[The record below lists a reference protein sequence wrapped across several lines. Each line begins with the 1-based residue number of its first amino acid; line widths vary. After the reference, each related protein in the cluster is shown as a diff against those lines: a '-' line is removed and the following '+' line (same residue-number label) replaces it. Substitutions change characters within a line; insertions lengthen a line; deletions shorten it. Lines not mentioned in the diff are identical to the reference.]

1 MILSS
6 NLGYPRIGINRELKF
21 ALEKYWK
28 NGISLDKLQQTAD
41 RIKTANWI
49 VQKEMGLDFIPSND
63 FSFYDQVLD
72 TTFMLGAIPQRFH
85 QEKDLE
91 GLDLYFAMAR
101 GWQND
106 QGKTIPAMEMTKW
119 FNTNYHYL
127 VPEINADT
135 KFKLNAAKPIDAYK
149 LAQTLNLNTR
159 PVIIGPVTYLLL
171 SKSEDPSFN
180 PLTKLDEVMDLYAD
194 LFKQLREMEVKWIQ
208 LDEPFLSMD
217 LDELGEDAYQQLFNR
232 FNSHHGRPKV
242 MLTTYFGDLSANRKL
257 IAASPFE
264 GLHIDMTNCSQPENV
279 LASIQEGQMVSL
291 GLINGRN
298 IWKND
303 LTMTLNTVKE
313 IYERFHFENIVVS
326 PSCSMLHVPQDIRME
341 KNLPG
346 EVYLWLAFARQK
358 LEELSE
364 LKKAGNRNFT
374 PTSFFSKNQGDVKSR
389 REITKVEAQQR
400 KAANKA
406 VSTKRQSPF
415 AKRKAS
421 QQAVLNLPVL
431 PTTTIGSFP
440 QTSEVRKLRSQL
452 QKNAISYEQYNN
464 ELEREIEKTIHFQE
478 KIGLDVLVHG
488 EFERNDMVQYFAE
501 KMDGFVFT
509 DNGWV
514 QSFGSRCVRPPIIY
528 GAVSRPEA
536 MTVRWAT
543 FAQSLTDK
551 PVKGMLTGPVTI
563 LQWSFVRDDQPRSE
577 TCRQIAFAIR
587 AEVQDLEAAGIK
599 VIQIDEPALREGLP
613 LQKKDWPEYL
623 GWAVEC
629 FQISSSG
636 VKDETQIHTHMCYAE
651 FNDIIEAIAMM
662 DADVISI
669 EASRSKMEL
678 LQAFQKFNYPNEI
691 GPGVYDIHSP
701 NIPDVSEIYSLIHN
715 ALEVIPAEQLW
726 INPDCGLKT
735 RQWAEVE
742 PALKNML
749 TAVKKTRKEL
759 AG

>member
-6 NLGYPRIGINRELKF
+6 NLGYPRIGINRDLKF

-28 NGISLDKLQQTAD
+28 NGISLDELQQTAD

-49 VQKEMGLDFIPSND
+49 VQKEMGLDFVPSND

-72 TTFMLGAIPQRFH
+72 TTFMLGAIPERF
-85 QEKDLE
+85 QQQKDLE

-101 GWQND
+101 GWHND

-127 VPEINADT
+127 VPEINANT
-135 KFKLNAAKPIDAYK
+135 KFKLNPAKPIDSYK

-180 PLTKLDEVMDLYAD
+180 PLNKLDEVLDLYAN
-194 LFKQLREMEVKWIQ
+194 LFKRLREMEVKWIQ

-217 LDELGEDAYQQLFNR
+217 LDSLGEDAYQQLFNR

-242 MLTTYFGDLSANRKL
+242 MLTTYFGDLSANRDL

-264 GLHIDMTNCSQPENV
+264 GLHIDMTNCSQPEKV
-279 LASIQEGQMVSL
+279 LAYVQEGQMVSL
-291 GLINGRN
+291 GLIDGRN
-298 IWKND
+298 VWKND
-303 LTMTLNTVKE
+303 LTKTLNTIKE

-326 PSCSMLHVPQDIRME
+326 PSCSMLHVPQDLRME

-374 PTSFFSKNQGDVKSR
+374 PTSFFQNNQGYVQSR
-389 REITKVEAQQR
+389 REIAKIEALQNT
-400 KAANKA
+400 ATLKA

-415 AKRKAS
+415 AQRKAS

-452 QKNAISYEQYNN
+452 QKNAISYEQYKG

-528 GAVSRPEA
+528 GVVSRPEA

-613 LQKKDWPEYL
+613 LQKKDWPAYL
-623 GWAVEC
+623 DWAVEC

-651 FNDIIEAIAMM
+651 FNDIIEAIARM

-701 NIPDVSEIYSLIHN
+701 NIPDVAEIHDLIRN
-715 ALEVIPAEQLW
+715 ALEVIPVEQLW

-749 TAVKKTRKEL
+749 AAVKQARKEL

>member
-28 NGISLDKLQQTAD
+28 NGISLDELQQTAD

-72 TTFMLGAIPQRFH
+72 TTFMLGAIPQRFQ

-135 KFKLNAAKPIDAYK
+135 KFKLNPAKPIDAYK

-514 QSFGSRCVRPPIIY
+514 QSFGSRCVRPPII
-528 GAVSRPEA
+528 
-536 MTVRWAT
+536 
-543 FAQSLTDK
+543 
-551 PVKGMLTGPVTI
+551 
-563 LQWSFVRDDQPRSE
+563 
-577 TCRQIAFAIR
+577 
-587 AEVQDLEAAGIK
+587 
-599 VIQIDEPALREGLP
+599 
-613 LQKKDWPEYL
+613 
-623 GWAVEC
+623 
-629 FQISSSG
+629 
-636 VKDETQIHTHMCYAE
+636 
-651 FNDIIEAIAMM
+651 
-662 DADVISI
+662 
-669 EASRSKMEL
+669 
-678 LQAFQKFNYPNEI
+678 
-691 GPGVYDIHSP
+691 
-701 NIPDVSEIYSLIHN
+701 
-715 ALEVIPAEQLW
+715 
-726 INPDCGLKT
+726 
-735 RQWAEVE
+735 
-742 PALKNML
+742 
-749 TAVKKTRKEL
+749 
-759 AG
+759 

>member
-1 MILSS
+1 MILTS
-6 NLGYPRIGINRELKF
+6 NLGYPRIGLNRELKF
-21 ALEKYWK
+21 AQEKYWK
-28 NGISLDKLQQTAD
+28 KAISLDELQQIAN
-41 RIKTANWI
+41 RIQTANWI
-49 VQKEMGLDFIPSND
+49 VQKDMGLDFTPSND

-72 TTFMLGAIPQRFH
+72 TTFMLGAIPERFR
-85 QEKDLE
+85 QEKALK

-101 GWQND
+101 GWHNE
-106 QGKTIPAMEMTKW
+106 QGKAIPAMEMTKW

-127 VPEINADT
+127 VPEIDPNT
-135 KFKLNAAKPIDAYK
+135 KFKLDASKPIDAYQ

-171 SKSEDPSFN
+171 SKSQDPSFN
-180 PLTKLDEVMDLYAD
+180 PLSKLDEILDLYED
-194 LFKQLREMEVKWIQ
+194 LFKQFREMEVKWVQ

-217 LDELGEDAYQQLFNR
+217 LDRLGMDAYRQLFDR
-232 FNSHHGRPKV
+232 FSSHHGRPKI
-242 MLTTYFGDLSANRKL
+242 MLTTYFGDLCTNRDL
-257 IAASPFE
+257 VAASPFE
-264 GLHIDMTNCSQPENV
+264 GLHIDITNCSQPEKV
-279 LASIQEGQMVSL
+279 LSSVQEGQMVSL

-303 LTMTLNTVKE
+303 LNKTLNTVKG
-313 IYERFHFENIVVS
+313 IYERFHFENIVIS
-326 PSCSMLHVPQDIRME
+326 PSCSMLHVPQDLRME

-364 LKKAGNRNFT
+364 LKKASNRNFT
-374 PTSFFSKNQGDVKSR
+374 PTSFFRNNQGDVKSR
-389 REITKVEAQQR
+389 REIAKVEAQQHSAAR
-400 KAANKA
+400 KK

-415 AKRKAS
+415 AVRKAN

-440 QTSEVRKLRSQL
+440 QTPEVRKLRSHL
-452 QKNAISYEQYNN
+452 NKNIISYEQYI
-464 ELEREIEKTIHFQE
+464 ESLEQEIEKTIRFQE

-528 GAVSRPEA
+528 GAVDRPEA

-543 FAQSLTDK
+543 FAQSLTGK

-577 TCRQIAFAIR
+577 TCRQIAYAIR

-613 LQKKDWPEYL
+613 LQKKDWPAYL
-623 GWAVEC
+623 DWAVEC
-629 FQISSSG
+629 FQISSAG
-636 VKDETQIHTHMCYAE
+636 VKNETQIHTHMCYAE
-651 FNDIIEAIAMM
+651 FNDIIEAIARM

-678 LQAFQKFNYPNEI
+678 LQAFREFNYPNEI

-701 NIPDVSEIYSLIHN
+701 NIPDVEEIKHLIRS

-735 RQWAEVE
+735 RQWSEVE
-742 PALKNML
+742 PALENML
-749 TAVKKTRKEL
+749 TAVKDAREEL

>member
-28 NGISLDKLQQTAD
+28 NGISLDELQQTAD

-72 TTFMLGAIPQRFH
+72 TTFMLGAIPQRFQ

-127 VPEINADT
+127 VPEINADIQ
-135 KFKLNAAKPIDAYK
+135 FKLNAAKPIDAYK

-180 PLTKLDEVMDLYAD
+180 PLTKLDEVMDLYAN

-264 GLHIDMTNCSQPENV
+264 GLHVDMTNCSQPENV

-452 QKNAISYEQYNN
+452 QKNAISYEQYNS

-587 AEVQDLEAAGIK
+587 AEVKDLEAAGIK

-613 LQKKDWPEYL
+613 LQKKDWPDYL

-636 VKDETQIHTHMCYAE
+636 VRDETQIHTHMCYAE

-701 NIPDVSEIYSLIHN
+701 NIPDVSEIHSLIHN

-735 RQWAEVE
+735 RQWTEVE

-749 TAVKKTRKEL
+749 AAVKKTRKEL

>member
-72 TTFMLGAIPQRFH
+72 TTFMLGAIPQRFQ

-171 SKSEDPSFN
+171 SKSEDPLFN

>member
-28 NGISLDKLQQTAD
+28 NGISLDELQQTAD

-72 TTFMLGAIPQRFH
+72 TTFMLGAIPQRFQ

-127 VPEINADT
+127 VPEINVDT
-135 KFKLNAAKPIDAYK
+135 IFKLNATKPINAYK

-217 LDELGEDAYQQLFNR
+217 LDGLGEDAYQQFFNR

-242 MLTTYFGDLSANRKL
+242 MLTTYFGDLSVNRKL

-264 GLHIDMTNCSQPENV
+264 GLHIDMTNCSQPEKV
-279 LASIQEGQMVSL
+279 LASVQEGQIVSL

-452 QKNAISYEQYNN
+452 QKNAISYEQYNS

-701 NIPDVSEIYSLIHN
+701 NIPDVSEIHSLIHN

>member
-1 MILSS
+1 
-6 NLGYPRIGINRELKF
+6 
-21 ALEKYWK
+21 
-28 NGISLDKLQQTAD
+28 
-41 RIKTANWI
+41 
-49 VQKEMGLDFIPSND
+49 
-63 FSFYDQVLD
+63 
-72 TTFMLGAIPQRFH
+72 
-85 QEKDLE
+85 
-91 GLDLYFAMAR
+91 
-101 GWQND
+101 
-106 QGKTIPAMEMTKW
+106 
-119 FNTNYHYL
+119 
-127 VPEINADT
+127 
-135 KFKLNAAKPIDAYK
+135 
-149 LAQTLNLNTR
+149 
-159 PVIIGPVTYLLL
+159 
-171 SKSEDPSFN
+171 
-180 PLTKLDEVMDLYAD
+180 
-194 LFKQLREMEVKWIQ
+194 
-208 LDEPFLSMD
+208 
-217 LDELGEDAYQQLFNR
+217 
-232 FNSHHGRPKV
+232 
-242 MLTTYFGDLSANRKL
+242 
-257 IAASPFE
+257 
-264 GLHIDMTNCSQPENV
+264 
-279 LASIQEGQMVSL
+279 
-291 GLINGRN
+291 
-298 IWKND
+298 
-303 LTMTLNTVKE
+303 MTLNTVKE

-636 VKDETQIHTHMCYAE
+636 VRDETQIHTHMCYAE

-662 DADVISI
+662 NADVISI

-701 NIPDVSEIYSLIHN
+701 NIPDVSEIHSLIHN

-735 RQWAEVE
+735 RQWTEVE

-749 TAVKKTRKEL
+749 AAVKKTRKEL